1 MQNIGKKNIYTS
13 QTSIFI
19 YFFFFSSSYKF
30 LVEMITETYGSFRV
44 EFLYDEEGEILR
56 GDSLFFNIYD
66 LWSVHRSGFLLGTY
80 DHKVTKLRKIIKRK
94 WKGQKK
100 LPGFNILMRKIKEGD
115 EVFNLIEFLEGDHVH
130 FFQKLQE
137 WKQNFENTYLKQHP
151 FLRKQIRHKK
161 IYIKPSWV
169 KRYR

>member
-1 MQNIGKKNIYTS
+1 MTNLNLYL
-13 QTSIFI
+13 FL
-19 YFFFFSSSYKF
+19 FFSASYKF
-30 LVEMITETYGSFRV
+30 LVEMSTETYDSFRV
-44 EFLYDEEGEILR
+44 EFLHNKEGEILR
-56 GDSLFFNIYD
+56 GNSLFCNIYD
-66 LWSVHRSGFLLGTY
+66 LLIHCSGFFLGTY
-80 DHKVTKLRKIIKRK
+80 ERKVKKLKKIINRK

-137 WKQNFENTYLKQHP
+137 WKQNFEKTYLKQHP